1 VLGAAVLGETAV
13 TKKYS
18 FVYTASE
25 EATLIVPT
33 VVKNAA
39 KTRATITVACGLSDS
54 NEYIDWDVE
63 LANGDL
69 IPYTRKADID
79 GDVKLT
85 LNKRRT
91 TVRVQAYCTDGD
103 SEVKAVSFK

>member
-1 VLGAAVLGETAV
+1 
-13 TKKYS
+13 
-18 FVYTASE
+18 
-25 EATLIVPT
+25 

-39 KTRATITVACGLSDS
+39 KTRATITVDCGLADS
-54 NEYIDWDVE
+54 IEYIDWDVE

-69 IPYTRKADID
+69 VPYTRKADID
-79 GDVKLT
+79 GVVKLT

-103 SEVKAVSFK
+103 SEVVTVSFK